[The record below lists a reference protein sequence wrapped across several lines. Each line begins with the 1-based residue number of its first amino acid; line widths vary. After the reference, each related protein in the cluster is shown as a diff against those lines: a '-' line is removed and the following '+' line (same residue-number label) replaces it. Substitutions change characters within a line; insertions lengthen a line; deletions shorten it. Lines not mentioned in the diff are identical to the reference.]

1 MGSLVLELQKEV
13 MKEDCDVLNLLRK
26 AHLIAAKLDLKQ
38 FDEWIKSELNGYRN
52 DNYLTPKYRC
62 IIASLN
68 EWIPF
73 VGWHHVDNR
82 QIEEMFCTI
91 EIKNSIGWLVELGKK
106 HKELFQ
112 IYSFDQDNNSR
123 INSLRGMMKQ
133 QTKYSLYCSVLQI
146 KSIIEHVKNTI
157 LDWTIKLEKTGIFG
171 EEMQFN
177 SVEKESAKQ
186 IPQQITN
193 YNYYGSTNVIR
204 GDAQNSVFV
213 AGNENTIK
221 YTIENANKA
230 ISEIESSL
238 NKENIPFEDKE
249 TAMEMITEIK
259 EKVSQNKKPSIV
271 KSALVGL
278 LEFVGEVGASLTAAL
293 IQSKI
298 QGLF

>member
-1 MGSLVLELQKEV
+1 MSSIVSELQKEV
-13 MKEDCDVLNLLRK
+13 TSKDCDILNLLRK
-26 AHLIAAKLDLKQ
+26 AHVIAKKLDLKQ
-38 FDEWIKSELNGYRN
+38 FDEWIQSELYGYTNKDYSVPEYRLVKGTVKGLV
-52 DNYLTPKYRC
+52 DSYRGWVPVVIKDKMTEEKLCNYKMTEPLGDL
-62 IIASLN
+62 IGL
-68 EWIPF
+68 
-73 VGWHHVDNR
+73 D
-82 QIEEMFCTI
+82 
-91 EIKNSIGWLVELGKK
+91 KNSDMFVIDYPAK
-106 HKELFQ
+106 
-112 IYSFDQDNNSR
+112 DNSMLNSK
-123 INSLRGMMKQ
+123 INCQRLTQFSLH
-133 QTKYSLYCSVLQI
+133 CSTHQI
-146 KSIIEHVKNTI
+146 KSIIEQVKNTI
-157 LDWTIKLEKTGIFG
+157 LEWTIKLEEEGILG

-238 NKENIPFEDKE
+238 NKENIPSEDKE
-249 TAMEMITEIK
+249 TAMEIIADIK

-271 KSALVGL
+271 KSAFIGL
-278 LEFVGEVGASLTAAL
+278 LNFVGEVGAGITAGL
-293 IQSKI
+293 IQAKM